1 MAKKRMFSLDVIDTD
16 TFIEMPI
23 SSRLLYYEL
32 GMRADDDG
40 FVDNWKKIMAFTG
53 LKEDDLKIL
62 ITKKYVIPFDSGVIV
77 IRHWRMNNYLQSD
90 RKKATIYKEELNNLH
105 LDNNNVYNLDTDCI
119 HSIVECS
126 IDECSIDKC
135 SCCND
140 TIVNNSNNVSPATNE
155 TSRETV
161 RETSRETIFEYWE
174 KNMGIIPSSIVE
186 KIKNWQKEFSD
197 DILKYAIDKCC
208 EKNIRNYSYFN
219 GILKQWKDKK
229 YETLA
234 DCKNEFSEYQRI
246 KEKNKPKSG
255 MQKFHDTLDE
265 WERKMEEEEKINDCE
280 RNS

>member
-53 LKEDDLKIL
+53 LKEDDMKIL

-105 LDNNNVYNLDTDCI
+105 LDNNNVYNLDTNCI
-119 HSIVECS
+119 HSIVEYS
-126 IDECSIDKC
+126 VVECSKEENSC
-135 SCCND
+135 CCND
-140 TIVNNSNNVSPATNE
+140 TLVDNSNNVSSAT
-155 TSRETV
+155 RETV
-161 RETSRETIFEYWE
+161 FEYWE
-174 KNMGIIPSSIVE
+174 KNIGTIPSSIVE
-186 KIKNWQKEFSD
+186 RIKEWQKDFSD

-229 YETLA
+229 YETLI
-234 DCKNEFSEYQRI
+234 DCKNEFQEYQRT
-246 KEKNKPKSG
+246 KGQNNQKSG

-265 WERKMEEEEKINDCE
+265 WERKMEEEEKNK
-280 RNS
+280 

>member
-126 IDECSIDKC
+126 IDEYSIDKC
-135 SCCND
+135 SSCND
-140 TIVNNSNNVSPATNE
+140 TIVNNSNNVPTAT
-155 TSRETV
+155 RETV
-161 RETSRETIFEYWE
+161 FEYWE
-174 KNMGIIPSSIVE
+174 KNIGTIPSSIVE
-186 KIKNWQKEFSD
+186 KIKEWQKEFSD
-197 DILKYAIDKCC
+197 EVLKYAIDKCC

-229 YETLA
+229 FETVA
-234 DCKNEFSEYQRI
+234 DCKNEFQEYQNRR
-246 KEKNKPKSG
+246 NQCRTKSG
-255 MQKFHDTLDE
+255 MDRFNEVLDSIT
-265 WERKMEEEEKINDCE
+265 EEDLKND
-280 RNS
+280 S

>member
-90 RKKATIYKEELNNLH
+90 RKKATIYKEELKNLH

-119 HSIVECS
+119 HSVVEYSVVESS
-126 IDECSIDKC
+126 IEENSS
-135 SCCND
+135 SCIKD
-140 TIVNNSNNVSPATNE
+140 TLVGNSNYSPSAT
-155 TSRETV
+155 RETV
-161 RETSRETIFEYWE
+161 FEYWE
-174 KNMGIIPSSIVE
+174 KNIGTIPSSIVE
-186 KIKNWQKEFSD
+186 KIKFWQKEFSD
-197 DILKYAIDKCC
+197 EILKYAIDKCC

-229 YETLA
+229 FETLA
-234 DCKNEFSEYQRI
+234 DCKNEFQEYKKS
-246 KEKNKPKSG
+246 KEQNKPKSG
-255 MQKFHDTLDE
+255 MAKFNEVLDSITEADLHD
-265 WERKMEEEEKINDCE
+265 
-280 RNS
+280 S